1 MTEGKDNINPHRSRN
16 VTDLPKTPKT
26 TFTDRQLREVFE
38 GGTGEAD
45 PLVEMKRICSVLLPG
60 DGDSFLEQIHNDLN
74 LIFSGVFQGFK
85 ESHVK
90 YHDLRHT
97 RNVTLATIRLFHG
110 LHCEAIELSPDIIQ
124 LGILC
129 AYFHDTGMLL
139 TETDEE
145 RSGAAYLKC
154 HEERSISFAR
164 QYLHDHGFP
173 ASYSENCETVIN
185 CTNLTIEPEDIDF
198 ASSELEL
205 AGHVL
210 GTADILAQM
219 ADRCYLECLPLL
231 YLEQR
236 DAGIQRHPSSLALMR
251 QTTSFYHLVIEKRLR
266 QGFKNRCT
274 AMRTHFRE
282 WWHVDKDLY
291 MEFIEKNIKYLED
304 VLRKYDSG
312 EGELKLYL
320 RRQHPKL

>member
-1 MTEGKDNINPHRSRN
+1 MTEGKDNINPPRSGN
-16 VTDLPKTPKT
+16 VADRRDSPATP
-26 TFTDRQLREVFE
+26 FTNRYLREVFE
-38 GGTGEAD
+38 GGNEAD
-45 PLVEMKRICSVLLPG
+45 PLVEMKRICSVLLPD
-60 DGDSFLEQIHNDLN
+60 DGGAFLEQIHSDLN
-74 LIFSGVFQGFK
+74 RIFSGEFQGFK

-110 LHCEAIELSPDIIQ
+110 LHCEALVLPPDILK

-139 TETDEE
+139 TQEDEE
-145 RSGAAYLKC
+145 PSGAAYLKC
-154 HEERSISFAR
+154 HEERSIAFAR

-173 ASYSENCETVIN
+173 ALYSENCEAVIN
-185 CTNLTIEPEDIDF
+185 CTNLTLEPEDIEF
-198 ASSELEL
+198 ASPELEL

-266 QGFKNRCT
+266 QGFNNRCR

-282 WWHVDKDLY
+282 WWHLDTDLY
-291 MEFIEKNIKYLED
+291 MAFIDKNIRYLEE
-304 VLRKYDSG
+304 VLQRYDSG
-312 EGELKLYL
+312 EGELMLYL
-320 RRQHPKL
+320 RRQQPKL